1 MHLRKPNKEKS
12 LPSNFETKLQR
23 IRKLAPP
30 PPTEAIYPYLQAV
43 YRQARK
49 LGQIDGPKEKELNK
63 LADSIP
69 ARFKFNRM
77 RFLIELTAPE
87 YMKPKMKWK
96 YGQVLLYAR
105 DRRVKS
111 TDLIEFIKGEG
122 GINEC
127 IKKYEP
133 SKTH

>member
-1 MHLRKPNKEKS
+1 MQLRKPNKEES
-12 LPSNFETKLQR
+12 LPSNWEKNLQP
-23 IRKLAPP
+23 IRDLAPP
-30 PPTEAIYPYLQAV
+30 PPNEAIYPYLQAV
-43 YRQARK
+43 YRRARK
-49 LGQIDGPKEKELNK
+49 LGHVDGPKEKELNK

-96 YGQVLLYAR
+96 YSQVLMCAR

-111 TDLIEFIKGEG
+111 TELIEFIKGEG

-127 IKKYEP
+127 IKKYKP
-133 SKTH
+133 S